1 MRHRFPFRAAFVFGL
16 LSVGLCGLRIYAA
29 PNDKPSAVLLVGVD
43 GSLAGE
49 LRASADPNVLRWHSP
64 SFVQLLDFPLTS
76 VRRVSWSVAG
86 APPTPRGE
94 YCFELVGD
102 DCLFGDLKGL
112 EGDLLQIDSA
122 RFGALHLRRDKVR
135 RIYRWNGEEMVYFGP
150 HGLSDW
156 KDPIDPKR
164 WHEEGGSP
172 ATSQYDASL
181 FGSPG
186 LPEKAMIELE
196 LSWKTKPDFVLELGA
211 EDTGKLNEAP
221 KLGRIDPAKSTGG
234 MFRVEV
240 WDNEM
245 VLVGESKR
253 DADLISLQPAP
264 AGEGKAHIQ
273 IYLDQKQR
281 RAIVLSRD
289 GQTMGTIQIDA
300 RNARVLPGVRLT
312 NKTGD
317 VSLDALR
324 ISRWNGAAPKTAAAD
339 KSRLHRADGS
349 VLYGSLKGYDAQAKR
364 FTLDEGGKD
373 VQVENKQVVDIV
385 LNRAASGTNKSTA
398 DHRLRVIYRDGSR
411 LSGSLMQFG
420 DKVLQLK
427 SPDIQEPLSIS
438 VADLQM
444 LVGLEDEKKSVPAG
458 AAGRAGTL
466 KVAGDSISGRLVEFK
481 DSDTG
486 KLNWQPDCAL
496 RPGTLAPGVSGRIVY
511 REPPPPAPPVPVAPP
526 QVQQGGLGGLLA
538 NLFGGAPGS
547 PAASLPSGRKSL
559 HLRSGDVVP
568 CEVSSIDERGVT
580 FQSPLATT
588 NFASNDKIKS
598 VELVPTRDLP
608 KLDEAKRDRL
618 LTLPRLQK
626 DSPPT
631 HLICSTNGD
640 FLRGRILSMND
651 KTLKVEI
658 RLETRE
664 IPRDRVAQ
672 IIWLHADEL
681 AMGPAAPSSQ
691 KPAATTRV
699 QVMRADGNR
708 LTFNLESSNRQRI
721 SGVSEV
727 LGACHADLTEVDQ
740 VLFGSAIEASASQL
754 AYNLW
759 KLRNAPEPRYV
770 QAAAGGD
777 VTEGEAD
784 GKGSPL
790 VGQVA
795 FPFKTP
801 MLDGPDYDLAAHK
814 GKIVVLDFWATWCGP
829 CMQTA
834 PLFEE
839 VMSGFAGRDV
849 ELIGVNL
856 EEQPEQIKSMLQ
868 RHKLK
873 FRVALDRDGGIA
885 ARYAV
890 TAIPQTVV
898 IGRDGKIVRL
908 FVGGGKKTADA
919 LRKTIE
925 ELLAAKP

>member
-1 MRHRFPFRAAFVFGL
+1 
-16 LSVGLCGLRIYAA
+16 
-29 PNDKPSAVLLVGVD
+29 
-43 GSLAGE
+43 
-49 LRASADPNVLRWHSP
+49 
-64 SFVQLLDFPLTS
+64 
-76 VRRVSWSVAG
+76 
-86 APPTPRGE
+86 
-94 YCFELVGD
+94 
-102 DCLFGDLKGL
+102 
-112 EGDLLQIDSA
+112 
-122 RFGALHLRRDKVR
+122 
-135 RIYRWNGEEMVYFGP
+135 
-150 HGLSDW
+150 
-156 KDPIDPKR
+156 
-164 WHEEGGSP
+164 
-172 ATSQYDASL
+172 
-181 FGSPG
+181 
-186 LPEKAMIELE
+186 
-196 LSWKTKPDFVLELGA
+196 
-211 EDTGKLNEAP
+211 
-221 KLGRIDPAKSTGG
+221 
-234 MFRVEV
+234 
-240 WDNEM
+240 
-245 VLVGESKR
+245 
-253 DADLISLQPAP
+253 
-264 AGEGKAHIQ
+264 
-273 IYLDQKQR
+273 
-281 RAIVLSRD
+281 
-289 GQTMGTIQIDA
+289 
-300 RNARVLPGVRLT
+300 
-312 NKTGD
+312 
-317 VSLDALR
+317 
-324 ISRWNGAAPKTAAAD
+324 
-339 KSRLHRADGS
+339 
-349 VLYGSLKGYDAQAKR
+349 VLYGGLKSYDPKAKR
-364 FTLDEGGKD
+364 FTLDEGGKE

-385 LNRAASGTNKSTA
+385 LRPAAGGVNQPTTDRK
-398 DHRLRVIYRDGSR
+398 LRVIYRDSSR
-411 LSGSLMQFG
+411 LSGLLSQFG

-427 SPDIQEPLSIS
+427 SPDVQEPLNIS
-438 VADLQM
+438 VADLQT
-444 LVGLEDEKKSVPAG
+444 LVGLQDEKKPAL
-458 AAGRAGTL
+458 AADAGRTGTL
-466 KVAGDSISGRLVEFK
+466 KLAADSVTGRLVEFK
-481 DSDTG
+481 DGGSG
-486 KLNWQPDCAL
+486 KLNWQPDFAL
-496 RPGTLAPGVSGRIVY
+496 RPGTLAPGVSGKIVY
-511 REPPPPAPPVPVAPP
+511 REPPPAPPVPVAPRP
-526 QVQQGGLGGLLA
+526 VQAQKRGLGGFLA
-538 NLFGGAPGS
+538 NLFGGEPGVPTPS
-547 PAASLPSGRKSL
+547 PPSGRKSL

-626 DSPPT
+626 DTPPT

-658 RLETRE
+658 RLEIRE

-681 AMGPAAPSSQ
+681 TIGPAVPAPKKS
-691 KPAATTRV
+691 AATTRV

-721 SGVSEV
+721 SGVSDV

-759 KLRNAPEPRYV
+759 KLRNAAEPRYV

-784 GKGSPL
+784 GKSSPL

-856 EEQPEQIKSMLQ
+856 EEQPAQIKSMLE

-898 IGRDGKIVRL
+898 IDRDGNIVRL

-925 ELLAAKP
+925 ELLAAKR

>member
-1 MRHRFPFRAAFVFGL
+1 MRYRFPFRAALVLGL
-16 LSVGLCGLRIYAA
+16 LGLGVCGLRTNAA
-29 PNDKPSAVLLVGVD
+29 PPGDKPSAALVVGLT

-64 SFVQLLDFPLTS
+64 SFVQPLDFPLTA

-86 APPTPRGE
+86 KPPAPKGE

-102 DCLFGDLKGL
+102 DCIYGDLKGL
-112 EGDLLQIDSA
+112 EGELLEIGTA
-122 RFGALHLRRDKVR
+122 RFGPLHVRRDRIR
-135 RIYRWNGEEMVYFGP
+135 RIFRWNGEEMVYFGP
-150 HGLSDW
+150 HGLTDW
-156 KDPIDPKR
+156 TDNSNPKR

-172 ATSQYDASL
+172 ATNQYDASL
-181 FGSPG
+181 FGSLG
-186 LPEKAMIELE
+186 LPEKTMIELE
-196 LSWKTKPDFVLELGA
+196 LSWKTKPDFVLDLGTD
-211 EDTGKLNEAP
+211 DTNKPGE
-221 KLGRIDPAKSTGG
+221 GIFRI
-234 MFRVEV
+234 EV

-253 DADLISLQPAP
+253 DADLVSLQPAP
-264 AGEGKAHIQ
+264 AGEGKAHVQ
-273 IYLDQKQR
+273 IFLDQKQR

-289 GQTMGTIQIDA
+289 GQTLTPIKLDA

-317 VSLDALR
+317 VSLDAVR
-324 ISRWNGAAPKTAAAD
+324 ISPWNGSAPKPAATD
-339 KSRLHRADGS
+339 KSRLYRTDGS
-349 VLYGSLKGYDAQAKR
+349 VLYGRLRAYDAKTKR
-364 FTLDEGGKD
+364 FSLDEGGKES
-373 VQVENKQVVDIV
+373 QIENTQVVDIV
-385 LNRAASGTNKSTA
+385 LNAATSGANIPTA
-398 DHRLRVIYRDGSR
+398 DRKLRVIYRDGSR
-411 LSGSLMQFG
+411 LSGSLSQFG
-420 DKVLQLK
+420 DKVLRLN
-427 SPDIQEPLSIS
+427 SPDIQEPLNVA

-444 LVGLEDEKKSVPAG
+444 LLGLQEERKPTVAAD
-458 AAGRAGTL
+458 AGRSGILKLAGS
-466 KVAGDSISGRLVEFK
+466 SIAGRLVEFK
-481 DSDTG
+481 DGGPGRLSWQSDF
-486 KLNWQPDCAL
+486 AL
-496 RPGTLAPGVSGRIVY
+496 RPATLVPGISGTIVY
-511 REPPPPAPPVPVAPP
+511 REPPPPAPPIPVTP
-526 QVQQGGLGGLLA
+526 QPMQVQQQGGLGGFFA
-538 NLFGGAPGS
+538 GLFGGE
-547 PAASLPSGRKSL
+547 PAAPSAPPRTGRKSL

-568 CEVSSIDERGVT
+568 CEVTGIDERGVT
-580 FQSPLATT
+580 FKSPLATT
-588 NFASNDKIKS
+588 NFVPNDRIKS
-598 VELVPTRDLP
+598 VELVPTRDMP

-626 DSPPT
+626 DTPPT
-631 HLICSTNGD
+631 HLICSTSGD

-681 AMGPAAPSSQ
+681 AVGPAAATPAK
-691 KPAATTRV
+691 KPAADTRV

-740 VLFGSAIEASASQL
+740 VLFGSAIEDSASQL

-759 KLRNAPEPRYV
+759 KLRNAAEPRYV

-777 VTEGEAD
+777 ATEGEAD
-784 GKGSPL
+784 GKSSPL
-790 VGQVA
+790 VGQAA

-856 EEQPEQIKSMLQ
+856 EEDPKQIKSMLE

-873 FRVALDRDGGIA
+873 FKVALDRDGGIA

-898 IGRDGKIVRL
+898 IDRDGKIVRL
-908 FVGGGKKTADA
+908 FVGGGKKTAEA
-919 LRKTIE
+919 LQKTIE